1 MSHFFFWL
9 CHYLTLRKKRNLNF
23 SCYITHHAF
32 IYHTLCC
39 CSSKT
44 ATTPG
49 SRVSLGTL
57 RPLINFTAGG
67 KALGWEIPFPWHTR
81 CCDLVGEA
89 RGFSWRSRENWS
101 KVRGHRQAEQ
111 LRELPVPCLL
121 PWFTHRAREQGDSTL
136 QEPLGAEM
144 PGSTSLS
151 LA

>member
-111 LRELPVPCLL
+111 LRELPVPACFHGS
-121 PWFTHRAREQGDSTL
+121 PTE
-136 QEPLGAEM
+136 
-144 PGSTSLS
+144 PGSKVTQLSRSLWEQRC
-151 LA
+151 LVPPLWA